1 MWSEK
6 IKIFNQIN
14 LTIISYCRFS
24 GIKRNSTIQTKSG
37 FFANEFL
44 FLPPVVVHKLSGK
57 LKNMEQLQIDQMLEE
72 KGFIDELIDPKTKL
86 VEEINRLKKEKNA
99 IILSHYYVEGDLQDV
114 ADYVG
119 DSLGLAQKAANTTA
133 DIIVFVGVHFM
144 AETAKIINPSKK
156 VILPDLKA
164 SCSLA
169 ESAPADKFAEFI
181 AQYPDHKV
189 ITYINATAAL
199 KTMSHV
205 VCTSAN
211 AKKIVESF
219 PKDEKLIFA
228 PDKNLGNYINSITG
242 RDMVLWDGACMVHEQ
257 FSIEKIINLIEEHPG
272 AEFIAHPEC
281 EKPVLLVADYIGST
295 TALLNHVQNSKA
307 KKFIVAT
314 ESGILH
320 QMVKACPDKTF
331 IPAPSVD
338 STCGCNDCSYMKL
351 NSLQKLYIC
360 LKHEL
365 PEIILP
371 QEVIEKGKISI
382 QRMLDISK

>member
-1 MWSEK
+1 
-6 IKIFNQIN
+6 
-14 LTIISYCRFS
+14 
-24 GIKRNSTIQTKSG
+24 
-37 FFANEFL
+37 
-44 FLPPVVVHKLSGK
+44 
-57 LKNMEQLQIDQMLEE
+57 MEQLQIEKMLDE
-72 KGFIDELIDPKTKL
+72 KGFIDETIDPKIKL

-99 IILSHYYVEGDLQDV
+99 VILSHYYVDGELQDI

-119 DSLGLAQKAANTTA
+119 DSLGLSQAAADTTA

-164 SCSLA
+164 GCSLA
-169 ESAPADKFAEFI
+169 DSAPADKFAAFK
-181 AQYPDHKV
+181 AQYPKHKV
-189 ITYINATAAL
+189 ISYINCTADL
-199 KTMSHV
+199 KTLSDV
-205 VCTSAN
+205 ICTSAN
-211 AKKIVESF
+211 AVKIVESF
-219 PKDEKLIFA
+219 PKDQPLIFA

-242 RDMVLWDGACMVHEQ
+242 REMVLWDGACMVHEQ
-257 FSIEKIINLIEEHPG
+257 YSVEKIVDLMDEHPD

-281 EKPVLLVADYIGST
+281 EKPVLLLAKFIGST
-295 TALLNHVQNSKA
+295 TALLNYVQKSESR
-307 KKFIVAT
+307 KFIVAT

-320 QMVKACPDKTF
+320 QMVKACPEKIF

-365 PEIILP
+365 PEITLPAEVMEKARLPIL
-371 QEVIEKGKISI
+371 
-382 QRMLDISK
+382 RMLDISK

>member
-1 MWSEK
+1 
-6 IKIFNQIN
+6 
-14 LTIISYCRFS
+14 
-24 GIKRNSTIQTKSG
+24 
-37 FFANEFL
+37 
-44 FLPPVVVHKLSGK
+44 
-57 LKNMEQLQIDQMLEE
+57 MEQVQIDRMLEE
-72 KGFIDELIDPKTKL
+72 KGYIDETIDPTVQL

-99 IILSHYYVEGDLQDV
+99 VILSHFYVDGPLQDI

-119 DSLGLAQKAANTTA
+119 DSLGLAQAAANTDA
-133 DIIVFVGVHFM
+133 EMIVFVGVHFM
-144 AETAKIINPSKK
+144 AETAKIINPGKK

-169 ESAPADKFAEFI
+169 ESAPADKFAAFK

-189 ITYINATAAL
+189 ITYVNASAAL
-199 KTMSHV
+199 KTMSDI

-211 AKKIVESF
+211 AKQVIESF

-228 PDKNLGNYINSITG
+228 PDKNLGNYINSVTG
-242 RDMVLWDGACMVHEQ
+242 RNMVLWDGACMVHEQ
-257 FSIEKIINLIEEHPG
+257 YSVERIVELMDQHPD

-281 EKPVLLVADYIGST
+281 EKPVLLLAKHIGST
-295 TALLNHVQNSKA
+295 TALLNYVQKSEA

-320 QMVKACPDKTF
+320 QMTKACPEKIF
-331 IPAPSVD
+331 IPAPSAD
-338 STCGCNDCSYMKL
+338 STCACNDCSFMKL

-360 LKHEL
+360 LKYEQPEVTL
-365 PEIILP
+365 PMD
-371 QEVIEKGKISI
+371 VIEKARIPI

>member
-1 MWSEK
+1 
-6 IKIFNQIN
+6 
-14 LTIISYCRFS
+14 
-24 GIKRNSTIQTKSG
+24 
-37 FFANEFL
+37 
-44 FLPPVVVHKLSGK
+44 
-57 LKNMEQLQIDQMLEE
+57 MEQLQIDKMLED
-72 KGFIDELIDPKTKL
+72 KGFIEEPVDPKIKL

-99 IILSHYYVEGDLQDV
+99 IILSHFYVEGELQDI
-114 ADYVG
+114 ADFVG
-119 DSLGLAQKAANTTA
+119 DSLGLAQAAANTNA
-133 DIIVFVGVHFM
+133 DLIVFVGVHFM
-144 AETAKIINPSKK
+144 AETAKIINPTKK

-164 SCSLA
+164 GCSLA
-169 ESAPADKFAEFI
+169 DSAPADKFASFK

-189 ITYINATAAL
+189 ITYINATADL
-199 KTMSHV
+199 KTMSDI

-211 AKKIVESF
+211 AKQIVDSF
-219 PKDEKLIFA
+219 PKDQKLIFA

-242 RDMVLWDGACMVHEQ
+242 REMVLWDGACMVHEQ
-257 FSIEKIINLIEEHPG
+257 YSVEKIIDLIDEHPD

-281 EKPVLLVADYIGST
+281 EKPVLLLAKYIGST
-295 TALLNHVQNSKA
+295 TALLNYVQNSEA

-320 QMVKACPDKTF
+320 QMVKACPEKIF

-360 LKHEL
+360 MKHEL

-371 QEVIEKGKISI
+371 REVIEKGRIPI
-382 QRMLDISK
+382 QRMLEISKQNSFSS

>member
-1 MWSEK
+1 MQPYSV
-6 IKIFNQIN
+6 IQN
-14 LTIISYCRFS
+14 L
-24 GIKRNSTIQTKSG
+24 K
-37 FFANEFL
+37 
-44 FLPPVVVHKLSGK
+44 
-57 LKNMEQLQIDQMLEE
+57 MEQVLIDRMLEE
-72 KGFIDELIDPKTKL
+72 KGFIEEQIDPKIKL

-99 IILSHYYVEGDLQDV
+99 VILSHFYVDGDLQDI

-119 DSLGLAQKAANTTA
+119 DSLGLAQAAASTDA
-133 DIIVFVGVHFM
+133 EMIVFVGVHFM

-164 SCSLA
+164 GCSLA

-189 ITYINATAAL
+189 VTYINATAAL
-199 KTMSHV
+199 KTMSDV

-211 AKKIVESF
+211 AKQIVDSF
-219 PKDEKLIFA
+219 PVDQKLIFA

-242 RDMVLWDGACMVHEQ
+242 REMVLWDGACMVHEQ
-257 FSIEKIINLIEEHPG
+257 YSLEKIIDLIDEHPD

-281 EKPVLLVADYIGST
+281 EKPVLLVAKYIGST
-295 TALLNHVQNSKA
+295 TALLNYVKKSDA

-320 QMVKACPDKTF
+320 QMTKACPDKIF
-331 IPAPSVD
+331 IPAPSAD
-338 STCGCNDCSYMKL
+338 STCACNDCSYMKL

-360 LKHEL
+360 MKYEQ
-365 PEIILP
+365 PEIHLDSD
-371 QEVIEKGKISI
+371 VIEKARLPI
-382 QRMLDISK
+382 QRMLEISK